1 MRIFMDDDRNH
12 PLGED
17 WIVVRT
23 VEDMLDLVDR
33 HDAEIR
39 EVSFDNDLRQE
50 LDGIHGLTMIRERML
65 DDPTRLPALERITV
79 HSLNGEAAKAML
91 SDLVSYVKHGVLPD
105 IEIRR
110 RPAEGTLYPLL
121 TEDDRGIV
129 AYARPGA

>member
-33 HDAEIR
+33 HDADIR
-39 EVSFDNDLRQE
+39 EISFDNDLRQE
-50 LDGIHGLTMIRERML
+50 LDGIHGLTMIRERLL
-65 DDPTRLPALERITV
+65 DDPNRLPALERITV
-79 HSLNGEAAKAML
+79 HSLNGEAVKAML
-91 SDLVSYVKHGVLPD
+91 SDLRSYVKHGVLPD

-129 AYARPGA
+129 AYVRPGA

>member
-1 MRIFMDDDRNH
+1 
-12 PLGED
+12 
-17 WIVVRT
+17 VVRT

-39 EVSFDNDLRQE
+39 EISFDNDLRQE
-50 LDGIHGLTMIRERML
+50 LDGIHGLTMIRERLL

-129 AYARPGA
+129 AYVRPGA